1 MVGFVSILSEKSNL
15 KKLLKCEKNIF
26 ILYSPRKETIKT
38 ADTLTVDTELLI
50 KLPENTTVCLITKFE
65 GQEIQKIIGPAK
77 KRLWITLLNE
87 SYFESYIIEKGSVLE
102 YLVIELEDIKVY
114 YATKK
119 KTPGQRQSPQ
129 IIIYPKTGKS
139 LGRSTLK
146 RKRSRLHTGGFLNK
160 YNFAYTGRDIVNQVG
175 KVAPKMITQAT
186 AEINKIAQERIDQV
200 VWSGEAE
207 IERVAPKIIKGA
219 IEHFLEI

>member
-50 KLPENTTVCLITKFE
+50 KLPENTTACLITKFE

-77 KRLWITLLNE
+77 KRLWIALLNE
-87 SYFESYIIEKGSVLE
+87 SYFESYIIEKGSVLG

-114 YATKK
+114 YATKEKNSRSKTKPPNNYLPKDWK
-119 KTPGQRQSPQ
+119 KSW
-129 IIIYPKTGKS
+129 K
-139 LGRSTLK
+139 
-146 RKRSRLHTGGFLNK
+146 K
-160 YNFAYTGRDIVNQVG
+160 YFEKK
-175 KVAPKMITQAT
+175 KVSSSHR
-186 AEINKIAQERIDQV
+186 RIF
-200 VWSGEAE
+200 
-207 IERVAPKIIKGA
+207 K
-219 IEHFLEI
+219 

>member
-38 ADTLTVDTELLI
+38 ADTELLI
-50 KLPENTTVCLITKFE
+50 KLPENTTACLITKFE

-87 SYFESYIIEKGSVLE
+87 SYFESYIIEKGSVLG
-102 YLVIELEDIKVY
+102 YLVIELEDIKLY

-119 KTPGQRQSPQ
+119 K
-129 IIIYPKTGKS
+129 K
-139 LGRSTLK
+139 L
-146 RKRSRLHTGGFLNK
+146 
-160 YNFAYTGRDIVNQVG
+160 QV
-175 KVAPKMITQAT
+175 KDEAPKYLFTQ
-186 AEINKIAQERIDQV
+186 R
-200 VWSGEAE
+200 
-207 IERVAPKIIKGA
+207 
-219 IEHFLEI
+219 LEKVLEEVL

>member
-1 MVGFVSILSEKSNL
+1 M
-15 KKLLKCEKNIF
+15 
-26 ILYSPRKETIKT
+26 P
-38 ADTLTVDTELLI
+38 
-50 KLPENTTVCLITKFE
+50 P
-65 GQEIQKIIGPAK
+65 
-77 KRLWITLLNE
+77 
-87 SYFESYIIEKGSVLE
+87 
-102 YLVIELEDIKVY
+102 
-114 YATKK
+114 KK

-200 VWSGEAE
+200 VRSGEAE

-219 IEHFLEI
+219 IEDFLEI